1 MNNSFA
7 FLVLSAI
14 SCAAAFGMFITRNL
28 LHAALLM
35 FLVMF
40 GLAGLFVLAKADV
53 LAVSHLLIYV
63 GGVMILILFG
73 IMLTQQRSNEETNKI
88 FVLEKGKWFPMLI
101 ALVSFFGWFKLIE
114 WANLPTDVLAG
125 DENKVKQVGFLFSTQ
140 YSFVFEWV
148 GVFLLIAL
156 VGATFIAKK
165 DE

>member
-1 MNNSFA
+1 MNNSIA
-7 FLVLSAI
+7 FLVFAFI
-14 SCAAAFGMFITRNL
+14 SCGAALGMVITRNL

-35 FLVMF
+35 FVVMF
-40 GLAGLFVLAKADV
+40 GLAGLYVLANADV

-73 IMLTQQRSNEETNKI
+73 IMLTQQRANEQTNKLV
-88 FVLEKGKWFPMLI
+88 VLENGKFFPMLI
-101 ALVSFFGWFKLIE
+101 ALVTFYGWFKLIE
-114 WANLPTDVLAG
+114 ISNLSTQVIPG
-125 DENKVKQVGFLFSTQ
+125 DESKIRQIGFLLTTQ

-156 VGATFIAKK
+156 VGATYIAKK